1 MGRGSGGRCHSSRQR
16 GQSCPRC
23 SRLLAVG
30 RGGEGD
36 RGCEAWE
43 EGTGWGRLW
52 LRRAGPSLGPQQPQG
67 AQGPAQQR
75 AEVPVACGPC
85 A

>member
-1 MGRGSGGRCHSSRQR
+1 MGRGSGRRCHSFRER

-23 SRLLAVG
+23 SRLLAAGRGREG

-43 EGTGWGRLW
+43 EGTGL
-52 LRRAGPSLGPQQPQG
+52 GPQRPQQPQG

>member
-1 MGRGSGGRCHSSRQR
+1 MGRGSGGRCHRSRPR
-16 GQSCPRC
+16 GQSFPHC

-30 RGGEGD
+30 RGGEGRSG
-36 RGCEAWE
+36 RGAWE

-52 LRRAGPSLGPQQPQG
+52 PWHARPSLGPQQPQG
-67 AQGPAQQR
+67 AQGPAQQW
-75 AEVPVACGPC
+75 AEVPVAYGPC